1 MRPNSRPAG
10 RLAVKRLRC
19 TSAATSFYSVYV
31 ERLLKTEAEA
41 FVRDPAALARSCHVV
56 ALAGAPAHALQERH
70 ADCSGRLVREDR
82 LVLPSTL
89 GGCCRRARQ
98 RTEHTSMLRTAAYSS
113 VYPAKSCPAADGAA
127 SAGRC
132 APGTHT
138 AHMENCTTSTTR
150 HNDFTQLGL
159 DTVYRSLPGAGVV
172 KSVGLTDLDLL
183 QPDRRPDRLVGAAG
197 QGAGLS
203 RPR

>member
-31 ERLLKTEAEA
+31 ERLLKSEAEA

-98 RTEHTSMLRTAAYSS
+98 RTEHTSMLSTAACSS

-132 APGTHT
+132 APGTH
-138 AHMENCTTSTTR
+138 
-150 HNDFTQLGL
+150 QL
-159 DTVYRSLPGAGVV
+159 AE
-172 KSVGLTDLDLL
+172 
-183 QPDRRPDRLVGAAG
+183 
-197 QGAGLS
+197 GLS
-203 RPR
+203 ALGALWCRWPSLHPLQARAARKGVPLAAAAHC